1 MKKIY
6 IQPDIQVI
14 ALKIENLLQTG
25 SPKLTVTGLGLDEDF
40 KGNGGDG
47 NENDEADAR
56 GFFGFWEPE
65 ELGDE

>member
-14 ALKIENLLQTG
+14 ALKIEDLLQTG
-25 SPKLTVTGLGLDEDF
+25 SKLTVTGLDEDF

-56 GFFGFWEPE
+56 GFFGFWEAE
-65 ELGDE
+65 DIEDL

>member
-6 IQPDIQVI
+6 IQPDVQVI

-25 SPKLTVTGLGLDEDF
+25 SPKLTVTGLDEDF

-56 GFFGFWEPE
+56 GFFGFWGPE